1 GIVLE
6 ASSSSALRNR
16 INYTNIAIQASA
28 AGDVTFA
35 DNIITNMT
43 GNPALAIY
51 VTNLQSA
58 SISTNTIRGV
68 FATNGRTP
76 AIPGSR
82 GREGT
87 GGRARAQPESRGRC
101 LRARRL
107 GRGTSSRISWADRGA
122 TAPRRASAPSGAE
135 GSARTRTDSLPVRR
149 WTATRVRTWSKRSAV
164 AMAGTVRTEPAGR
177 PAEVRVRSQP
187 CGPSG
192 WTEPGHFT
200 ITYSRT

>member
-1 GIVLE
+1 MGPRRGPSSGTPSRRSSAAREGMELQVPPRAAAAGGTEVRRLPLSRSASRSWTSDRTRSR
-6 ASSSSALRNR
+6 ASSVDTVVR
-16 INYTNIAIQASA
+16 A
-28 AGDVTFA
+28 AVHR
-35 DNIITNMT
+35 
-43 GNPALAIY
+43 
-51 VTNLQSA
+51 Q
-58 SISTNTIRGV
+58 R
-68 FATNGRTP
+68 
-76 AIPGSR
+76 PGT
-82 GREGT
+82 EGT
-87 GGRARAQPESRGRC
+87 EGTAGAQPESRARC
-101 LRARRL
+101 LRPQRL

-122 TAPRRASAPSGAE
+122 TAPRRASEPSGAE